1 MDNIHS
7 ANGNVERGDKQVAAA
22 AAECEAQNL
31 NSDSRRSSPP
41 AVTTELSKETTAAAE
56 TGNGVSPS
64 TQSSPIPVPERP
76 EDQNNN
82 NQRGSS
88 PAQNSVGH
96 ISPSPS
102 PPAPPTLPKVCIQQH
117 KAYTLNL
124 GICHTTIHQVHFL
137 SLMLFAAG
145 KANQPEEAVIRANR
159 SRPES
164 QV

>member
-1 MDNIHS
+1 MGDMDNIHS

-22 AAECEAQNL
+22 AAESEAQNL

-137 SLMLFAAG
+137 YCFSY
-145 KANQPEEAVIRANR
+145 AVCCR
-159 SRPES
+159 
-164 QV
+164 